1 MIISKTPF
9 RVSLFGGSTDYESF
23 YSKFGS
29 FLIGF
34 CLNKYTYLSARKTPL
49 ILPYKTRLTYS
60 KTEILNSNEDIQHSA
75 IKGVLDYCKVEFG
88 LELNHFSDLPSQTG
102 TGSSSSFI
110 VGLLNSLYALT
121 GKSFCKKRVAQMAI
135 EIERKILDEPG
146 GVQDQ
151 IWASYGGLNSINIKT
166 CGDFEVKPM
175 PVSEE
180 FKSDFISRSIL
191 VYTGKT
197 RKSFE
202 VARAIGEEKNAE
214 NKKRILETSKVAY
227 ESFLESDIEKIG
239 ALLEDSWE
247 LKKRLSHS
255 ISSSDV
261 DILYSEL
268 KNNGMIGGKLLGA
281 GRAGFIF
288 GIMQDEA
295 SKLRVKKKYKNN
307 YIDFTIDEEGSK
319 IINR

>member
-9 RVSLFGGSTDYESF
+9 RVSLFGGSTDYDSF

-60 KTEILNSNEDIQHSA
+60 KTEILNSNEDIEHLA
-75 IKGVLDYCKVEFG
+75 IKGVIDYCNVEFG

-121 GKSFCKKRVAQMAI
+121 EKSFCKKSIAQMAI

-146 GVQDQ
+146 GMQDQ
-151 IWASYGGLNSINIKT
+151 IWASYGGLNSISIKK

-197 RKSFE
+197 RKSFQI
-202 VARAIGEEKNAE
+202 AREIGQEKNTE
-214 NKKRILETSKVAY
+214 NKKRILETARTAY
-227 ESFLESDIEKIG
+227 EYFLESDIEKIG
-239 ALLEDSWE
+239 GLLEDSWE
-247 LKKRLSHS
+247 AKKKLSDL

-261 DILYSEL
+261 DLLYKKL
-268 KNNGMIGGKLLGA
+268 KDNGMIGGKLLGA

-288 GIMQDEA
+288 GIMEDED
-295 SKLRVKKKYKNN
+295 SKLRVKREYKNN
-307 YIDFTIDEEGSK
+307 YIDFAIDEEGSK